1 MLRDNFCI
9 LILIAVIVFLLFMMN
24 RSEVEEHFEGDAT
37 STNSTNSTSALAS
50 LVEAKTNTT
59 ASINDQLIDTTAT
72 KVNNASI
79 TNVSANAIAAQN
91 DAVLKDIL
99 KEPEQ
104 KENIPSGI
112 PIGISAMS
120 SAAAFDNNADYNILN
135 DMVKNNNALTSS
147 DLLPDDDNNN
157 EFNQF
162 NIPTDYISADL
173 LANGAN
179 KIGINTVG
187 SSRRFASHDIRGTVH
202 CPKFSVSPWNN
213 STAEPDTNIKS
224 W

>member
-37 STNSTNSTSALAS
+37 STNSASALAS

-72 KVNNASI
+72 KVNKASI

-112 PIGISAMS
+112 PIGISAIS

-147 DLLPDDDNNN
+147 DLLPDDDNTN

-187 SSRRFASHDIRGTVH
+187 ASRRFATHDIRGTVH

>member
-37 STNSTNSTSALAS
+37 SNDPKGTLAS

-59 ASINDQLIDTTAT
+59 TSTNDQLIDTTAT
-72 KVNNASI
+72 KVNKASI
-79 TNVSANAIAAQN
+79 SNVSANATTAQN

-104 KENIPSGI
+104 KENTPSGL
-112 PIGISAMS
+112 PVGVSALS
-120 SAAAFDNNADYNILN
+120 SAAAFDNNADYDILN
-135 DMVKNNNALTSS
+135 NVSKNNNALTSS
-147 DLLPDDDNNN
+147 DLLPGDDGEN

-162 NIPTDYISADL
+162 NIPTDYTSADL

-179 KIGINTVG
+179 KIGVNTVG
-187 SSRRFASHDIRGTVH
+187 SSRRFATHDIRGTVH

-213 STAEPDTNIKS
+213 STADPDTNIRS